1 MQRAPKLLTVN
12 DVMKI
17 IPLSKPTVTKIVS
30 SIPHVRA
37 GRRLLVTESEISHWI
52 AKNLKQPNQPDD
64 KPKPVKRRPLPPD
77 VIFNDRGLIPTRRE
91 QIEIDKRLS
100 KELKK

>member
-1 MQRAPKLLTVN
+1 MQCAQKLLTVN

-37 GRRLLVTESEISHWI
+37 GRRLLVAESEISYWVK
-52 AKNLKQPNQPDD
+52 KNLTDPNQPDA

-77 VIFNDRGLIPTRRE
+77 VILNDKGLIPTRRE
-91 QIEIDKRLS
+91 QMEIDKRRR
-100 KELKK
+100 KDGKK